1 MLSNIGIILICLIL
15 VLGFIIIYSA
25 HLDLKI
31 KNEIIKKTIYK
42 LSLYQITFTI
52 LSFFTLITGF
62 INSDFSII
70 NVYENSHTAKPLF
83 YKIAGTWGNHEGSL
97 LMWINIL
104 VLFSYLFLIF
114 SFKHN
119 KEFRLYTLIFQN
131 ILIIGF
137 VTFLLLNSNPFS
149 LIYPT
154 PLEGL
159 GLNPIL
165 QDPALAIHPPL
176 LYVGFVGCSIYFSAA
191 MASLLSGYDG
201 KFFAQSI
208 KNWVKISWC
217 FQTLGIIVGSIWAYY
232 ELGWGGFWFWDPVE
246 NASLLPWFSITALM
260 HSLIVLEK
268 RNTLYFWV
276 IILCLLTFI
285 LSVTGTFLVR
295 SGILNSVHTFASD
308 PSRGIYILIFLSLM
322 IFSALIIFFSKYKK
336 ETYNFNLKSKETFI
350 LANNWFMAFFLVTV
364 LTGML
369 YPIFL
374 DVLTGVKISV
384 GPPFFNIVII
394 PLVVPFMFFMAIG
407 PKFGWVKSQNKIFSK
422 ILFLILVAVVIN
434 LFIFTFFGKYSLL
447 SNLIFITSIF
457 LILHSFLDF
466 KKFINNKNKTGLSRI
481 ISHLG
486 FGLLVFFIGIN
497 HQFSLEE
504 DFNIKV
510 GDIKKI
516 NNYKINFE
524 NIKIKE
530 SKNYKAVIGNFK
542 LTNLK
547 NNLEQYLNPEIRIY
561 SNPETLTYEAAIK
574 TKITSDLYLTMS
586 NVSRSDYYNIKFQN
600 KPFMIWIW
608 ISALMIVLGGFT
620 NLTLRKNEN

>member
-600 KPFMIWIW
+600 KPFMVWIW
-608 ISALMIVLGGFT
+608 ISALMIALGGFMR
-620 NLTLRKNEN
+620 LTLKKNED

>member
-1 MLSNIGIILICLIL
+1 MLSNIGISLVVLVLIL
-15 VLGFIIIYSA
+15 SFLTIYTA
-25 HLDLKI
+25 YLDLKTSNQFI
-31 KNEIIKKTIYK
+31 KVSIYK
-42 LSLYQITFTI
+42 LSLFQTTFTV
-52 LSFFTLITGF
+52 LSFFTLIIGF
-62 INSDFSII
+62 INSDFSLI
-70 NVYENSHTAKPLF
+70 NVYENSHTTKPFF

-97 LMWINIL
+97 LLWINIL
-104 VLFSYLFLIF
+104 VIFSYLFLVF
-114 SFKHN
+114 NYKHN
-119 KEFRLYTLIFQN
+119 KRFRLYTLIFQN
-131 ILIIGF
+131 ILILGF
-137 VTFLLLNSNPFS
+137 LFFLLLNSNPFNS
-149 LIYPT
+149 IYPI

-191 MASLLSGYDG
+191 MASLISGYGG
-201 KFFAQSI
+201 KLFAQSI
-208 KNWVKISWC
+208 KTWVKISWC

-246 NASLLPWFSITALM
+246 NASLLPWFAITALM

-268 RNTLYFWV
+268 RSTLYSWV

-308 PSRGIYILIFLSLM
+308 PSRGIYILIFLSFM
-322 IFSALIIFFSKYKK
+322 IFSALIIFFTKHKK
-336 ETYNFNLKSKETFI
+336 ETFSFNLKSRETFI

-364 LTGML
+364 LIGTL

-394 PLVVPFMFFMAIG
+394 PLVVPFMLLMSIG
-407 PKFGWVKSQNKIFSK
+407 PKFSWIKSQNKFFYET
-422 ILFLILVAVVIN
+422 LFLMLSAIVIN
-434 LFIFTFFGKYSLL
+434 LFIFYFFGEYSLL
-447 SNLIFITSIF
+447 SNLIFITAIF
-457 LILHSFLDF
+457 LILHSVLDA
-466 KKFINNKNKTGLSRI
+466 KKFINNINKTGLSRI

-486 FGLLVFFIGIN
+486 FGFLVFFIGIN

-504 DFNIKV
+504 DFNLKV
-510 GDIKKI
+510 GEIKKTD
-516 NNYKINFE
+516 NYEINFK
-524 NIKIKE
+524 NIKIKQ
-530 SKNYKAVIGNFK
+530 SKNYKAVIGNFE

-547 NNLEQYLNPEIRIY
+547 NNLVQYLDPEIRIY

-574 TKITSDLYLTMS
+574 TKMTSDLYLTMS
-586 NVSRSDYYNIKFQN
+586 NVSRSEYYNIKFQN
-600 KPFMIWIW
+600 KPFMVWIW
-608 ISALMIVLGGFT
+608 ISAIMVALGGFVQ
-620 NLTLRKNEN
+620 LTLKKNED